1 MLTGK
6 VELSKAL
13 ISVRVAGAPLR
24 VLAANP
30 AGGDIA
36 SWLSSALVR
45 KLVNDAKEL
54 ADFVVIDSA
63 PLTAVIDALPFA
75 QEADEVLIVAR
86 LDQTRLNKLEELTDL
101 LSQHGVTRTGLVLV
115 GEHPMRG
122 GGYYY
127 AEANGSSSP
136 EVPARAPSPVRAQR
150 SRSGLPEA

>member
-1 MLTGK
+1 
-6 VELSKAL
+6 
-13 ISVRVAGAPLR
+13 
-24 VLAANP
+24 
-30 AGGDIA
+30 
-36 SWLSSALVR
+36 
-45 KLVNDAKEL
+45 
-54 ADFVVIDSA
+54 
-63 PLTAVIDALPFA
+63 VIDALPFA

-127 AEANGSSSP
+127 TEANGGSPP
-136 EVPARAPSPVRAQR
+136 EVPGRAPSPVRAQR